1 MNHDAVSVQICL
13 DAGLSEAQADVLLT
27 RLKGA
32 PAPQPTAQARYQRL
46 QGWSKRGIES
56 LCISLDIQQEQ
67 TGGGSKACA
76 IAASLLRGI
85 AEQHLNAPTQKP
97 AQSVIDTIVSVLS
110 PISELFPDGCPVF
123 EWPHETTPTP
133 AEVRELAEGIA
144 AAIAAQPSV
153 PEPLLREERDKGF
166 SAGWDYGYKHGS
178 KQGFSLGVC
187 VSLAVVRSHD
197 AATIWREIVTA

>member
-85 AEQHLNAPTQKP
+85 AEQHLTPRRRSRLS
-97 AQSVIDTIVSVLS
+97 QSLIRSFHSCLQFPKFFQLDRKNVS
-110 PISELFPDGCPVF
+110 
-123 EWPHETTPTP
+123 
-133 AEVRELAEGIA
+133 
-144 AAIAAQPSV
+144 
-153 PEPLLREERDKGF
+153 
-166 SAGWDYGYKHGS
+166 
-178 KQGFSLGVC
+178 
-187 VSLAVVRSHD
+187 
-197 AATIWREIVTA
+197 